1 MTVTANVD
9 FWPMTDQQRVLQ
21 QKARE
26 FAQNEI
32 MPQAGHLDQT
42 AGFAGEIYKKM
53 ARQGLLGITIPVKW
67 GGAGADT
74 LSYALVMEELSVGYS
89 SVADLCGLVELCAAL
104 LYELGTESQKKRYL
118 VPLLKAQTT
127 CSFAL
132 TEPNAGSDLGSL
144 SSAAEKGADGY
155 ILNGSKLF
163 IHNGPIC
170 DFALVLAQSPAVEGF
185 RRPMSIY
192 IVEANYPGFS
202 RGARE
207 HKMGQRA
214 SQLSSLYFKD
224 CKLPPE
230 TVLGTEGA
238 GFKHM
243 MIVLERGRIGIAALS
258 LGIIRSALEETLKQT
273 DVKIQQDGP
282 GANTQTIQW
291 ALANM
296 ATDVYAARAMIA
308 QAAGLKD
315 RGTPANMH
323 ASMAKLFA
331 SEAAVKHTA
340 TAVQISGMQGYTKGS
355 IVERLYRD
363 AKVTQI
369 YEGTSEV
376 QRIIIARNLQR
387 EGLMP

>member
-1 MTVTANVD
+1 MSATAKED
-9 FWPMTDQQRVLQ
+9 FWPLTAQQREMQ
-21 QKARE
+21 REARA
-26 FAQNEI
+26 FANSEI
-32 MPQAGHLDQT
+32 APVAGHLDQT
-42 AGFAGEIYKKM
+42 ASFAGDIYKNM
-53 ARQGLLGITIPVKW
+53 ARQGLLGITIPKKW

-89 SVADLCGLVELCAAL
+89 SVADLCGLVELCATL
-104 LYELGTESQKKRYL
+104 LYELGTESQKERYL
-118 VPLLKAQTT
+118 VPLLKAETT

-132 TEPNAGSDLGSL
+132 TEPDAGSDLGSL
-144 SSAAEKGADGY
+144 SSAAEKSDDGY
-155 ILNGSKLF
+155 VLNGSKLF

-170 DFALVLAQSPAVEGF
+170 DFALVLARAPEMKGK

-192 IVEANYPGFS
+192 IVESSYHGFS

-224 CKLPPE
+224 CRLPPDA
-230 TVLGTEGA
+230 VLGTEGD

-243 MIVLERGRIGIAALS
+243 MIVLERGRIGIAALA
-258 LGIIRSALEETLKQT
+258 LGILRCAMEELLKFT
-273 DVKIQQDGP
+273 ADKIEKDGP
-282 GANTQTIQW
+282 DANTQTRQW

-296 ATDVYAARAMIA
+296 ATDIYASRAMIS
-308 QAAGLKD
+308 QAARFKD
-315 RGTPANMH
+315 QGTPANMH

-331 SEAAVKHTA
+331 SEAAVKQTA
-340 TAVQISGMQGYTKGS
+340 RAVELKGFEGYSQGS
-355 IVERLYRD
+355 VVERLYRD

-387 EGLMP
+387 DGLMP

>member
-1 MTVTANVD
+1 MTTNEA
-9 FWPMTDQQRVLQ
+9 FWPLTEQQRALQ
-21 QKARE
+21 HKARE
-26 FAQNEI
+26 FVRTEI
-32 MPQAGHLDQT
+32 KPVAGHLDQT
-42 AGFAGEIYKKM
+42 ASFAGDIYKKM
-53 ARQGLLGITIPVKW
+53 ARQGLLGITIPEKW

-74 LSYALVMEELSVGYS
+74 LSYALMMEELSVGYS
-89 SVADLCGLVELCAAL
+89 SVADLCGLVELCSTL
-104 LYELGTESQKKRYL
+104 LYELGTESQKERYL
-118 VPLLKAQTT
+118 VPLLKAETT

-132 TEPNAGSDLGSL
+132 TEPDAGSDLGSL
-144 SSAAEKGADGY
+144 SSAAEKADDGY
-155 ILNGSKLF
+155 VLNGSKLF

-170 DFALVLAQSPAVEGF
+170 DFALVLARAPDMQGK

-192 IVEANYPGFS
+192 IVESGYTGFS

-224 CKLPPE
+224 CRMPSDA
-230 TVLGTEGA
+230 VLGTEGD

-243 MIVLERGRIGIAALS
+243 MIVLERGRIGIAALA
-258 LGIIRSALEETLKQT
+258 LGILRCAMEEALKFTA
-273 DVKIQQDGP
+273 DKIDKDGP
-282 GANTQTIQW
+282 GTNTQTRQW

-296 ATDVYAARAMIA
+296 ATDVYAARAMIS
-308 QAAGLKD
+308 QAARLKD
-315 RGTPANMH
+315 EGTPANMH

-340 TAVQISGMQGYTKGS
+340 AAVQMSGMAGYTKGS